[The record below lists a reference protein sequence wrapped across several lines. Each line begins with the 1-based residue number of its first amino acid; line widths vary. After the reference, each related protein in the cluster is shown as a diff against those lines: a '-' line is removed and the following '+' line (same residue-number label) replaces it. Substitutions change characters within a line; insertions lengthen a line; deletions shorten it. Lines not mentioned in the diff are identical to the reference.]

1 MNYKE
6 DFPFLEKGIIYF
18 DNGATSLKPKSVIKK
33 MNEYYAEYPSNAHRG
48 DYSISIKSSS
58 EFEKARETVRS
69 FINARSTKE
78 IIFTSGS
85 TESLS
90 QAIYG
95 YFRDKLNKDD
105 EILTTKAEH
114 ASVIL
119 PLFDLE
125 NKIGVSVKYIPLNKD
140 YTFNID
146 NLISSITD
154 KTKVVCLAEITN
166 VIGDI
171 RNIKEIVSI
180 CHKKGIK
187 VVVDAAQSAGHI
199 NIDVQDSDV
208 DFLAISAHKMLGPNG
223 VGVLYGKE
231 ELLNELDSIK
241 KGGGMTISFDDSKNI
256 VYKEL
261 PYKLEAGTQ
270 NIPGVLGFM
279 EAINYI
285 NKVGVDN
292 IEEYTHELK
301 EYLVLKLKKLN
312 NIEMYNEKVEGSTV
326 VFNVKGVF
334 AQDTAIY
341 LDKHNIC
348 VRSGDHC
355 DKKLKEELNINN
367 TVRVSLYFYNTKEE
381 IDKLVEVLDN
391 DKILEES
398 LGV

>member
-1 MNYKE
+1 MNRE
-6 DFPFLEKGIIYF
+6 DFPFLEKNIIYF
-18 DNGATSLKPKSVIKK
+18 DNGATSLKPKTVIDK
-33 MNEYYAEYPSNAHRG
+33 MNDYYYNYPSNAHRG

-58 EFEKARETVRS
+58 EFEKARDTIKS
-69 FINARSTKE
+69 FINAKNTKE

-90 QAIYG
+90 MVIYG
-95 YFRDKLNKDD
+95 YFMNKLKPGD
-105 EILTTKAEH
+105 EVLVTKSEH

-119 PLFDLE
+119 PWFDLE
-125 NKIGVSVKYIPLNKD
+125 NKLDIKVKYIPLND
-140 YTFNID
+140 EYTFNYD
-146 NLISSITD
+146 NLVSSITPN
-154 KTKVVCLAEITN
+154 TKVVCLAEITN

-171 RNIKEIVSI
+171 RDIKKITSI
-180 CHKKGIK
+180 CHEKDIK

-208 DFLAISAHKMLGPNG
+208 DFLAISAHKMMGPNG
-223 VGVLYGKE
+223 IGALYGKE
-231 ELLNELDSIK
+231 ELLEELDPIK
-241 KGGGMTISFDDSKNI
+241 KGGGMTISFDSPTEI

-270 NIPGVLGFM
+270 NIAGAIGFM

-285 NKVGVDN
+285 NKIGIDN
-292 IEEYTHELK
+292 IEEYTDSLK
-301 EYLVLKLKKLN
+301 EYLITKLKKLD
-312 NIEMYNEKVEGSTV
+312 NIIIYNENVVGSTV
-326 VFNVKGVF
+326 AFNVKDVF

-355 DKKLKEELNINN
+355 DKKLSEELKIKN

-381 IDKLVEVLDN
+381 IDKLVEALDN

>member
-1 MNYKE
+1 MNRE
-6 DFPFLEKGIIYF
+6 DFPFLKNDIIYF
-18 DNGATSLKPKSVIKK
+18 DNGATSIKPKCVIDK
-33 MNEYYAEYPSNAHRG
+33 MTEYYEDYPSNAHRG
-48 DYSISIKSSS
+48 DYSISLKSSS

-69 FINARSTKE
+69 FINAKSNKE

-85 TESLS
+85 TESIS
-90 QAIYG
+90 QVVYG
-95 YFRDKLNKDD
+95 YFKDKLKQGD
-105 EILTTKAEH
+105 EVLITKSEH
-114 ASVIL
+114 ASIIL
-119 PLFDLE
+119 PWYDLE
-125 NKIGVSVKYIPLNKD
+125 NKIGIKVKTIPLNND

-146 NLISSITD
+146 NLISSINNN
-154 KTKVVCLAEITN
+154 TKVLSIAEITN

-171 RNIKEIVSI
+171 RNVKEIVSI

-187 VVVDAAQSAGHI
+187 VLIDAAQSAGHI
-199 NIDVQDSDV
+199 NIDVQNSDV

-231 ELLNELDSIK
+231 ELLNDLDPIK
-241 KGGGMTISFDDSKNI
+241 KGGGMTISFDSPKEI

-261 PYKLEAGTQ
+261 PYRLEAGTQ
-270 NIPGVLGFM
+270 NIPGVIGFM

-285 NKVGVDN
+285 NKIGIDN
-292 IEEYTHELK
+292 IEEYVSSLK
-301 EYLVLKLKKLN
+301 NYLVEKLKKLD
-312 NIEMYNEKVEGSTV
+312 NIIIYNKDVEGSTV
-326 VFNVKGVF
+326 TFNVKGVF

-341 LDKHNIC
+341 LDKYNIC

-355 DKKLKEELNINN
+355 DKKLKDELNITN

-398 LGV
+398 IGA

>member
-1 MNYKE
+1 MNRE
-6 DFPFLEKGIIYF
+6 DFPFLEKNIIYF
-18 DNGATSLKPKSVIKK
+18 DNGATSLKPKTVIDK
-33 MNEYYAEYPSNAHRG
+33 MNDYYYNYPSNAHRG

-58 EFEKARETVRS
+58 EFEKARDTIKS
-69 FINARSTKE
+69 FINAKNTKE

-90 QAIYG
+90 MVIYG
-95 YFRDKLNKDD
+95 YFMNKLKPGD
-105 EILTTKAEH
+105 EILVTKSEH

-119 PLFDLE
+119 PWFDLE
-125 NKIGVSVKYIPLNKD
+125 NKLDIKVKYIPLNDD
-140 YTFNID
+140 YTFNYD
-146 NLISSITD
+146 NLVSSITPN
-154 KTKVVCLAEITN
+154 TKVVCLAEITN

-171 RNIKEIVSI
+171 RDIKKITSI
-180 CHKKGIK
+180 CHEKDIK

-208 DFLAISAHKMLGPNG
+208 DFLAISAHKMMGPNG
-223 VGVLYGKE
+223 IGALYGKE
-231 ELLNELDSIK
+231 ELLEELDPIK
-241 KGGGMTISFDDSKNI
+241 KGGGMTISFDSPTEI

-270 NIPGVLGFM
+270 NIAGAIGFM

-285 NKVGVDN
+285 NKIGIDN
-292 IEEYTHELK
+292 IEEYTDSLK
-301 EYLVLKLKKLN
+301 EYLITKLKKLD
-312 NIEMYNEKVEGSTV
+312 NIIIYNENVVGSTV
-326 VFNVKGVF
+326 AFNVKDVF

-355 DKKLKEELNINN
+355 DKKLSEELKIKN

-381 IDKLVEVLDN
+381 IDKLVEALDN

>member
-1 MNYKE
+1 MNRE
-6 DFPFLEKGIIYF
+6 DFPFLEKNIIYF
-18 DNGATSLKPKSVIKK
+18 DNGATSLKPKTVIDK
-33 MNEYYAEYPSNAHRG
+33 MNDYYYNYPSNAHRG

-58 EFEKARETVRS
+58 EFEKARETIKE
-69 FINARSTKE
+69 FINAKNTKE

-90 QAIYG
+90 MVIYG
-95 YFRDKLNKDD
+95 YFMNKLKPGD
-105 EILTTKAEH
+105 EVLVTKSEH

-119 PLFDLE
+119 PWFDLE
-125 NKIGVSVKYIPLNKD
+125 NKLDIKVKYIPLNDD
-140 YTFNID
+140 YTFNYD
-146 NLISSITD
+146 NLVSSITPN
-154 KTKVVCLAEITN
+154 TKVVCLAEITN

-171 RNIKEIVSI
+171 RDIKKITSI
-180 CHKKGIK
+180 CHEKDIK

-208 DFLAISAHKMLGPNG
+208 DFLAISAHKMMGPNG
-223 VGVLYGKE
+223 IGALYGKE
-231 ELLNELDSIK
+231 ELLEELDPIK
-241 KGGGMTISFDDSKNI
+241 KGGGMTISFDSPTEI

-270 NIPGVLGFM
+270 NIAGAIGFM

-285 NKVGVDN
+285 NKIGIDN
-292 IEEYTHELK
+292 IEEYTDSLK
-301 EYLVLKLKKLN
+301 EYLITKLKKLD
-312 NIEMYNEKVEGSTV
+312 NIIIYNENVVGSTV
-326 VFNVKGVF
+326 AFNVKDVF

-355 DKKLKEELNINN
+355 DKKLSEELKIKN

-381 IDKLVEVLDN
+381 IDKLVEALDN